1 MSDNPEQLAAMRPGW
16 GDRWRSPCD
25 GIRAM
30 KRGSDSTPRA
40 GRPTSSTPSITARP
54 LR

>member
-1 MSDNPEQLAAMRPGW
+1 MSDNPKQLAAMRPGW

-30 KRGSDSTPRA
+30 RRPSDSAPVVA
-40 GRPTSSTPSITARP
+40 RPTSPTPSITVRP